1 MSTFEE
7 ENRSIEQA
15 RQFLYDLLDP
25 KKTPKVP
32 KEIRLRARQV
42 VKHYPILMVRWVRV
56 LDVFVE
62 KFKEDKKTRHYLNAR
77 KDGSPSP
84 TKKKMKQKENYEKD
98 CDVH

>member
-7 ENRSIEQA
+7 ENRSIEQV

-32 KEIRLRARQV
+32 KKIRLRARQV
-42 VKHYPILMVRWVRV
+42 VKHYPIV

-62 KFKEDKKTRHYLNAR
+62 EFNEANENNSHFRKT
-77 KDGSPSP
+77 DG
-84 TKKKMKQKENYEKD
+84 E
-98 CDVH
+98 

>member
-42 VKHYPILMVRWVRV
+42 VKHYPIV

-62 KFKEDKKTRHYLNAR
+62 KFKEDKKTRHFLNAR